1 MKKYLFACGVALLLG
16 GVMLVGCGDNGDS
29 NADSKKEESTIESGA
44 KQNQPLVLK
53 VRSESEFSQMLGL
66 LPNEQRFYVAFGI
79 IGNKGKAVNMYLNRI
94 NGVLVIDITLTDN
107 DETSHFSLSQL
118 ESGLESQALVLKG
131 VWNAEGELKGK
142 EFAFKVCESCE
153 LYEVDFLTESFKTSE
168 IVEGQNVEYI
178 KSITKA
184 FIPQNNKIPQEAIEN
199 LNLALNNGAKDKQ
212 SLIDSLKKEL
222 KDSFTQLTQ
231 DGGGLLFNSEYDSNI
246 EVVARTKIIT
256 FRQSELD
263 SLKKELKDSFT
274 QLTQDGG
281 GLLFNSEYDSN
292 IEVVARTKIITF
304 RQSEYTYEGG
314 AHGNTEIAF
323 RSFSLQSG
331 KELSNKIEDVFDMS
345 KEDKILALL
354 SKKLEPQKD
363 ELFGESLPLR
373 QMTNLFFITRA
384 GIVMIWQP
392 YEIAPYASGFIRV
405 VVSPEDLG
413 IKGRGQL
420 GELLRADS
428 VYAPIIDEVLALPQE
443 LK

>member
-1 MKKYLFACGVALLLG
+1 MKNYLFACGVALLLG

-29 NADSKKEESTIESGA
+29 NADSKKEESSIESGA

-79 IGNKGKAVNMYLNRI
+79 IGNKGKAVNILLHRMD
-94 NGVLVIDITLTDN
+94 NGVLGISITLTEN

-153 LYEVDFLTESFKTSE
+153 LYEVDFLTERFKSSQN
-168 IVEGQNVEYI
+168 VEGQNVEYI

-184 FIPQNNKIPQEAIEN
+184 FIPQNNKIPQGAIEN

-222 KDSFTQLTQ
+222 QDSFSQLTQ
-231 DGGGLLFNSEYDSNI
+231 DGGGLLFNSEYDSNM
-246 EVVARTKIIT
+246 EVVAR
-256 FRQSELD
+256 
-263 SLKKELKDSFT
+263 
-274 QLTQDGG
+274 
-281 GLLFNSEYDSN
+281 N
-292 IEVVARTKIITF
+292 KIITF
-304 RQSEYTYEGG
+304 RQSEYAYEGG

-345 KEDKILALL
+345 KEDKILSLL
-354 SKKLEPQKD
+354 SKKLEPRKN
-363 ELFGESLPLR
+363 ELFAESLPLR
-373 QMTNLFFITRA
+373 EMSSLFFITRA

-405 VVSPEDLG
+405 VMSAEDLG

-420 GELLRADS
+420 GELLRKDS
-428 VYAPIIDEVLALPQE
+428 IYTPIIDEVLGFPQG

>member
-1 MKKYLFACGVALLLG
+1 MKNYLFACGVALLFG
-16 GVMLVGCGDNGDS
+16 GVMFVGCGDNGDS
-29 NADSKKEESTIESGA
+29 NADSKKEESSIESGA

-79 IGNKGKAVNMYLNRI
+79 IGNKGKAVNILLRRI
-94 NGVLVIDITLTDN
+94 DNGALGISITLTEN
-107 DETSHFSLSQL
+107 DETSHFSLSQV

-153 LYEVDFLTESFKTSE
+153 LYEVDFLTERFKSSQK
-168 IVEGQNVEYI
+168 VEGQNVEYI

-184 FIPQNNKIPQEAIEN
+184 FIPQNNKIPQGAIEN

-212 SLIDSLKKEL
+212 SLVNSLKKEL
-222 KDSFTQLTQ
+222 QDSFSQLTQ

-246 EVVARTKIIT
+246 EVVAR
-256 FRQSELD
+256 
-263 SLKKELKDSFT
+263 
-274 QLTQDGG
+274 
-281 GLLFNSEYDSN
+281 N
-292 IEVVARTKIITF
+292 KIITF
-304 RQSEYTYEGG
+304 RQSEYAYEGG

-345 KEDKILALL
+345 KKDKILSLL
-354 SKKLEPQKD
+354 SQKLEARKN
-363 ELFGESLPLR
+363 ELFAESLPLR
-373 QMTNLFFITRA
+373 EMSSLFFITRA

-405 VVSPEDLG
+405 VMSPEDLG
-413 IKGRGQL
+413 IKGSGQL
-420 GELLRADS
+420 GELLRKDS
-428 VYAPIIDEVLALPQE
+428 IYTPIIDEVLGFPQG

>member
-1 MKKYLFACGVALLLG
+1 MKNYLFACGVALLFG
-16 GVMLVGCGDNGDS
+16 GVMFVGCGDNGDS
-29 NADSKKEESTIESGA
+29 NADSKKEESSIESGA

-79 IGNKGKAVNMYLNRI
+79 VGDKGKAVNILLHRMD
-94 NGVLVIDITLTDN
+94 NGALGISITLTEN
-107 DETSHFSLSQL
+107 DETSHFSLSQV

-153 LYEVDFLTESFKTSE
+153 LYEVDFLTERFKSSQK
-168 IVEGQNVEYI
+168 VEGQNVEYI

-184 FIPQNNKIPQEAIEN
+184 FIPQNNKIPQGAIEN

-212 SLIDSLKKEL
+212 SLVNSLKKEL
-222 KDSFTQLTQ
+222 QDSFSQLTQ

-246 EVVARTKIIT
+246 EVVAR
-256 FRQSELD
+256 
-263 SLKKELKDSFT
+263 
-274 QLTQDGG
+274 
-281 GLLFNSEYDSN
+281 N
-292 IEVVARTKIITF
+292 KIITF
-304 RQSEYTYEGG
+304 RQSEYAYEGG

-345 KEDKILALL
+345 KKDKILSLL
-354 SKKLEPQKD
+354 SQKLEARKN
-363 ELFGESLPLR
+363 ELFAESLPLR
-373 QMTNLFFITRA
+373 EMSSLFFITRA

-405 VVSPEDLG
+405 VMSPEDLG
-413 IKGRGQL
+413 IKGSGQL
-420 GELLRADS
+420 GELLRKDS
-428 VYAPIIDEVLALPQE
+428 VYTPIIDEVLGFPQG

>member
-1 MKKYLFACGVALLLG
+1 MKNYLFACGVALLLG

-29 NADSKKEESTIESGA
+29 NADSKKEESSIESGA

-79 IGNKGKAVNMYLNRI
+79 IGNKSKAVNILLHRI
-94 NGVLVIDITLTDN
+94 DNGALGISITLTVN
-107 DETSHFSLSQL
+107 DETSHFSLSQV

-153 LYEVDFLTESFKTSE
+153 LYEVDFLTERFKSSQN
-168 IVEGQNVEYI
+168 VEGQNVEYI

-184 FIPQNNKIPQEAIEN
+184 FIPQNNKIPQGAIEN

-212 SLIDSLKKEL
+212 SLINSLKKEL
-222 KDSFTQLTQ
+222 QDSFSQLTQ

-246 EVVARTKIIT
+246 EVVAR
-256 FRQSELD
+256 
-263 SLKKELKDSFT
+263 
-274 QLTQDGG
+274 
-281 GLLFNSEYDSN
+281 N
-292 IEVVARTKIITF
+292 KIITF
-304 RQSEYTYEGG
+304 RQSEYAYEGG

-323 RSFSLQSG
+323 RSFSFQDG

-345 KEDKILALL
+345 KKDKILSLL
-354 SKKLEPQKD
+354 SQKLELQKN
-363 ELFGESLPLR
+363 ELFAESLPLR
-373 QMTNLFFITRA
+373 EMSSLFFITRA

-405 VVSPEDLG
+405 VMSPEDLG
-413 IKGRGQL
+413 IKGSGQL
-420 GELLRADS
+420 GELLRKDS
-428 VYAPIIDEVLALPQE
+428 VYTPIIDEVLGFPQG

>member
-1 MKKYLFACGVALLLG
+1 MKNYLFACGVALLLG
-16 GVMLVGCGDNGDS
+16 GVMFVGCGDNGDS
-29 NADSKKEESTIESGA
+29 NADSKKEESSIESGA

-79 IGNKGKAVNMYLNRI
+79 VGDKGKAVNILLHRMD
-94 NGVLVIDITLTDN
+94 NGALGISITLTEN
-107 DETSHFSLSQL
+107 DETSHFSLSQV

-153 LYEVDFLTESFKTSE
+153 LYEVDFLTERFKSSQN
-168 IVEGQNVEYI
+168 VEGQNVEYI

-184 FIPQNNKIPQEAIEN
+184 FIPQNNKISQGAIEN
-199 LNLALNNGAKDKQ
+199 LNLALNNGAKDRQ
-212 SLIDSLKKEL
+212 SLVESLKKEL
-222 KDSFTQLTQ
+222 QDSFSQLTQ

-246 EVVARTKIIT
+246 EVVAR
-256 FRQSELD
+256 
-263 SLKKELKDSFT
+263 
-274 QLTQDGG
+274 
-281 GLLFNSEYDSN
+281 N
-292 IEVVARTKIITF
+292 KIITF
-304 RQSEYTYEGG
+304 RQSEYAYEGG

-345 KEDKILALL
+345 KKDKILSLL
-354 SKKLEPQKD
+354 SQKLEARKN
-363 ELFGESLPLR
+363 ELFAESLPLR
-373 QMTNLFFITRA
+373 EMSSLFFITRA

-405 VVSPEDLG
+405 VMSPEDLG

-420 GELLRADS
+420 GELLRKDS
-428 VYAPIIDEVLALPQE
+428 IYTPIIDEVLGFPQG

>member
-1 MKKYLFACGVALLLG
+1 MKNYLFACGVALLFG
-16 GVMLVGCGDNGDS
+16 GVMFVGCGD
-29 NADSKKEESTIESGA
+29 NADSKKEESSIESGA

-79 IGNKGKAVNMYLNRI
+79 IGNKGKAVNILLHRI
-94 NGVLVIDITLTDN
+94 DNGALGISITLTVN
-107 DETSHFSLSQL
+107 DETSHFSLSQV

-153 LYEVDFLTESFKTSE
+153 LYEVDFLTERFKSSQN
-168 IVEGQNVEYI
+168 VEGQNVEYI

-184 FIPQNNKIPQEAIEN
+184 FIPQNNKIPQGAIEN

-212 SLIDSLKKEL
+212 SLINSLKKEL
-222 KDSFTQLTQ
+222 QDSF
-231 DGGGLLFNSEYDSNI
+231 S
-246 EVVARTKIIT
+246 
-256 FRQSELD
+256 
-263 SLKKELKDSFT
+263 

-304 RQSEYTYEGG
+304 RQSEYAYEGG

-323 RSFSLQSG
+323 RSFSLQNG

-345 KEDKILALL
+345 KKDKILSLL
-354 SKKLEPQKD
+354 SQKLESRKN
-363 ELFGESLPLR
+363 ELFAESLPLR
-373 QMTNLFFITRA
+373 EMSSLFFITRA

-405 VVSPEDLG
+405 VMSPEDLG

-420 GELLRADS
+420 GELLRKDS
-428 VYAPIIDEVLALPQE
+428 IYTPIIDEVLGFPQG

>member
-256 FRQSELD
+256 FRQSE
-263 SLKKELKDSFT
+263 
-274 QLTQDGG
+274 
-281 GLLFNSEYDSN
+281 
-292 IEVVARTKIITF
+292 
-304 RQSEYTYEGG
+304 YTYEGG

-345 KEDKILALL
+345 KEDKILSLL

>member
-256 FRQSELD
+256 FRQSE
-263 SLKKELKDSFT
+263 
-274 QLTQDGG
+274 
-281 GLLFNSEYDSN
+281 
-292 IEVVARTKIITF
+292 
-304 RQSEYTYEGG
+304 YTYEGG

>member
-1 MKKYLFACGVALLLG
+1 MKNYLFACGVALLLG
-16 GVMLVGCGDNGDS
+16 GAMLVGCGDNGDS
-29 NADSKKEESTIESGA
+29 NADSKKEESSIESGA
-44 KQNQPLVLK
+44 KQNQPLLLK

-79 IGNKGKAVNMYLNRI
+79 IGNKGKAVNILLHRI
-94 NGVLVIDITLTDN
+94 DNGALGISITLTDN

-131 VWNAEGELKGK
+131 VWNADSELKGK

-153 LYEVDFLTESFKTSE
+153 LYEVDFLTERFKSSQN
-168 IVEGQNVEYI
+168 VEGQNVEYI

-184 FIPQNNKIPQEAIEN
+184 FIPQNNKIPQGAIEN

-212 SLIDSLKKEL
+212 SLINSLKKEL
-222 KDSFTQLTQ
+222 QDSF
-231 DGGGLLFNSEYDSNI
+231 S
-246 EVVARTKIIT
+246 
-256 FRQSELD
+256 
-263 SLKKELKDSFT
+263 

-304 RQSEYTYEGG
+304 RQSEYAYEGG

-345 KEDKILALL
+345 KKDKILSLL
-354 SKKLEPQKD
+354 SQKLEARKN
-363 ELFGESLPLR
+363 ELFAESLPLR
-373 QMTNLFFITRA
+373 EMSSLFFITRA

-405 VVSPEDLG
+405 VMSAEDLG
-413 IKGRGQL
+413 IKGSGQL
-420 GELLRADS
+420 GELLRKDS
-428 VYAPIIDEVLALPQE
+428 VYTPIIDEVLGFPQG

>member
-1 MKKYLFACGVALLLG
+1 MKNYLFACGVALLLG
-16 GVMLVGCGDNGDS
+16 GVMFVGCGDNGDS
-29 NADSKKEESTIESGA
+29 NADSKKEESSIESGA

-79 IGNKGKAVNMYLNRI
+79 IGNKGKAVNILLHRI
-94 NGVLVIDITLTDN
+94 DNGALGISITLTEN

-131 VWNAEGELKGK
+131 VWNADSELKGK

-153 LYEVDFLTESFKTSE
+153 LYEVDFLTERFKTS
-168 IVEGQNVEYI
+168 QNVEYI

-184 FIPQNNKIPQEAIEN
+184 FIPQNNKIPQGAIEN

-212 SLIDSLKKEL
+212 SLVESLKKEL
-222 KDSFTQLTQ
+222 QDSFSQLTQ
-231 DGGGLLFNSEYDSNI
+231 DGGGLLFNSEYDSSI
-246 EVVARTKIIT
+246 EVVAR
-256 FRQSELD
+256 
-263 SLKKELKDSFT
+263 
-274 QLTQDGG
+274 
-281 GLLFNSEYDSN
+281 N
-292 IEVVARTKIITF
+292 KIITF
-304 RQSEYTYEGG
+304 RQSEYAYEGG

-323 RSFSLQSG
+323 RSFSFQDG

-345 KEDKILALL
+345 KKDKILSLL
-354 SKKLEPQKD
+354 NKKLEPQKN
-363 ELFGESLPLR
+363 ELFAESLPLR
-373 QMTNLFFITRA
+373 EMSSLFFITRA

-405 VVSPEDLG
+405 VMSAEDLG
-413 IKGRGQL
+413 IKGSGQL
-420 GELLRADS
+420 GELLRKDS
-428 VYAPIIDEVLALPQE
+428 VYTPIIDEVLGFPQG

>member
-44 KQNQPLVLK
+44 KQNRPLVLK

-107 DETSHFSLSQL
+107 NETSHFSLSQV
-118 ESGLESQALVLKG
+118 ETGLESQALVLKG

-212 SLIDSLKKEL
+212 SLVESLKKEL
-222 KDSFTQLTQ
+222 QDSFSQLTQ

-246 EVVARTKIIT
+246 EVVT
-256 FRQSELD
+256 
-263 SLKKELKDSFT
+263 
-274 QLTQDGG
+274 
-281 GLLFNSEYDSN
+281 
-292 IEVVARTKIITF
+292 RTKIITF

>member
-1 MKKYLFACGVALLLG
+1 MKNYLFACGVALLLG
-16 GVMLVGCGDNGDS
+16 GVMFVGCGDNGDS
-29 NADSKKEESTIESGA
+29 NADSKKEESSIESGA

-79 IGNKGKAVNMYLNRI
+79 IGDKGKAVNILLHRMD
-94 NGVLVIDITLTDN
+94 NGALGISITLTDN

-131 VWNAEGELKGK
+131 VWNADSELKGK

-153 LYEVDFLTESFKTSE
+153 LYEVDFLTERFKSSQN
-168 IVEGQNVEYI
+168 VEGQNMEYI

-184 FIPQNNKIPQEAIEN
+184 FIPQNNKIPQGAIEN

-212 SLIDSLKKEL
+212 SLINSLKKEL
-222 KDSFTQLTQ
+222 QDSF
-231 DGGGLLFNSEYDSNI
+231 S
-246 EVVARTKIIT
+246 
-256 FRQSELD
+256 
-263 SLKKELKDSFT
+263 

-304 RQSEYTYEGG
+304 RQSEYAYEGG

-323 RSFSLQSG
+323 RSFSFQDG

-345 KEDKILALL
+345 KKDRILSLL
-354 SKKLEPQKD
+354 NKKLEARKN
-363 ELFGESLPLR
+363 ELFAESLPLR
-373 QMTNLFFITRA
+373 EMSSLFFITRA

-405 VVSPEDLG
+405 VMSAEDLG
-413 IKGRGQL
+413 IKGSGQL
-420 GELLRADS
+420 GELLRKDS
-428 VYAPIIDEVLALPQE
+428 VYTPIIDEVLGFPQG

>member
-1 MKKYLFACGVALLLG
+1 MKNYLFACGVALLLG
-16 GVMLVGCGDNGDS
+16 GVMFVGCGDNGDS
-29 NADSKKEESTIESGA
+29 NADSKKEESSIESGA

-79 IGNKGKAVNMYLNRI
+79 VGDKGKAVNILLRRMD
-94 NGVLVIDITLTDN
+94 NGALGISITLTDN

-131 VWNAEGELKGK
+131 VWNADSELKGK

-153 LYEVDFLTESFKTSE
+153 LYEVDFLTERFKSSQN
-168 IVEGQNVEYI
+168 VEGQNMEYI

-184 FIPQNNKIPQEAIEN
+184 FIPQNNKILQGAIEN

-212 SLIDSLKKEL
+212 SLINSLKKEL
-222 KDSFTQLTQ
+222 QDSF
-231 DGGGLLFNSEYDSNI
+231 S
-246 EVVARTKIIT
+246 
-256 FRQSELD
+256 
-263 SLKKELKDSFT
+263 

-304 RQSEYTYEGG
+304 RQSEYAYEGG

-345 KEDKILALL
+345 KKDKILSLL
-354 SKKLEPQKD
+354 SQKLEARKN
-363 ELFGESLPLR
+363 ELFAESLPLR
-373 QMTNLFFITRA
+373 EMSSLFFITRA

-405 VVSPEDLG
+405 VMSAEDLG
-413 IKGRGQL
+413 IKGSGQL
-420 GELLRADS
+420 GELLRKDS
-428 VYAPIIDEVLALPQE
+428 IYTPIIDEVLGFPQG

>member
-1 MKKYLFACGVALLLG
+1 MKNYLFACGVALLLG
-16 GVMLVGCGDNGDS
+16 GVMFVGCGDNGDS
-29 NADSKKEESTIESGA
+29 NADSKKEESSIESGA

-79 IGNKGKAVNMYLNRI
+79 VGDKGKAVNILLHRI
-94 NGVLVIDITLTDN
+94 DNGALGISITLTDN
-107 DETSHFSLSQL
+107 DETSHFSLSQV

-131 VWNAEGELKGK
+131 VWNADSELKGK

-153 LYEVDFLTESFKTSE
+153 LYEVDFLTERFKSSQN
-168 IVEGQNVEYI
+168 VEGQNVEYI

-184 FIPQNNKIPQEAIEN
+184 FIPQNNKISQGAIEN

-212 SLIDSLKKEL
+212 SLINSLKKEL
-222 KDSFTQLTQ
+222 QDSFSQLTQ

-246 EVVARTKIIT
+246 EVVAR
-256 FRQSELD
+256 
-263 SLKKELKDSFT
+263 
-274 QLTQDGG
+274 
-281 GLLFNSEYDSN
+281 N
-292 IEVVARTKIITF
+292 KIITF
-304 RQSEYTYEGG
+304 RQSEYAYEGG

-345 KEDKILALL
+345 KKDKILSLL
-354 SKKLEPQKD
+354 SQKLEARKN
-363 ELFGESLPLR
+363 ELFAESLPLR
-373 QMTNLFFITRA
+373 EMSSLFFITRA

-405 VVSPEDLG
+405 VMSPEDLG

-420 GELLRADS
+420 GELLRKDS
-428 VYAPIIDEVLALPQE
+428 IYTPIIDEVLGFPQGH
-443 LK
+443 K

>member
-1 MKKYLFACGVALLLG
+1 MKNYLFACGVALLLG
-16 GVMLVGCGDNGDS
+16 GVMFVGCGDNGDS
-29 NADSKKEESTIESGA
+29 NADSKKEESSIESGA

-79 IGNKGKAVNMYLNRI
+79 IGNKGKAVNILLHRI
-94 NGVLVIDITLTDN
+94 DNGALGISITLTDN

-153 LYEVDFLTESFKTSE
+153 LYEVDFLTERFKSSQN
-168 IVEGQNVEYI
+168 VEGQNVEYI

-184 FIPQNNKIPQEAIEN
+184 FIPQNNKIPQGAIEN

-212 SLIDSLKKEL
+212 SLVNSLKKEL
-222 KDSFTQLTQ
+222 QDSFSQLTQ

-246 EVVARTKIIT
+246 EVVAR
-256 FRQSELD
+256 
-263 SLKKELKDSFT
+263 
-274 QLTQDGG
+274 
-281 GLLFNSEYDSN
+281 N
-292 IEVVARTKIITF
+292 KIITF
-304 RQSEYTYEGG
+304 RQSEYAYEGG

-323 RSFSLQSG
+323 RSFSFQDG

-345 KEDKILALL
+345 KKDKILSLL
-354 SKKLEPQKD
+354 SQKLEARKN
-363 ELFGESLPLR
+363 ELFAESLPLR
-373 QMTNLFFITRA
+373 EMSSLFFITRA

-405 VVSPEDLG
+405 VMSAEDLG
-413 IKGRGQL
+413 IKGSGQL
-420 GELLRADS
+420 GELLRKDS
-428 VYAPIIDEVLALPQE
+428 VYTPIIDEVLGFPQG

>member
-66 LPNEQRFYVAFGI
+66 LPNERRFYVAFGI

-256 FRQSELD
+256 FRQSE
-263 SLKKELKDSFT
+263 
-274 QLTQDGG
+274 
-281 GLLFNSEYDSN
+281 
-292 IEVVARTKIITF
+292 
-304 RQSEYTYEGG
+304 YTYEGG

-323 RSFSLQSG
+323 RSFSLQNG

-345 KEDKILALL
+345 KEDKILSLL

>member
-199 LNLALNNGAKDKQ
+199 LNLALNDGAKDKQ
-212 SLIDSLKKEL
+212 SLI
-222 KDSFTQLTQ
+222 
-231 DGGGLLFNSEYDSNI
+231 
-246 EVVARTKIIT
+246 
-256 FRQSELD
+256 D

>member
-29 NADSKKEESTIESGA
+29 KKEESTIESRA

-79 IGNKGKAVNMYLNRI
+79 IGTKGKAVNILLHRMD
-94 NGVLVIDITLTDN
+94 NGVLGISITLTDN

-184 FIPQNNKIPQEAIEN
+184 FIPQNNKIPQEAMKN

-212 SLIDSLKKEL
+212 SL
-222 KDSFTQLTQ
+222 
-231 DGGGLLFNSEYDSNI
+231 
-246 EVVARTKIIT
+246 V
-256 FRQSELD
+256 D

-345 KEDKILALL
+345 KEDKILSLL

>member
-1 MKKYLFACGVALLLG
+1 MKNYLFACGVALLLG
-16 GVMLVGCGDNGDS
+16 GVMFVGCGDNGDS
-29 NADSKKEESTIESGA
+29 NADSKKEESSIESGA

-79 IGNKGKAVNMYLNRI
+79 IGNKSKAVNILLHRI
-94 NGVLVIDITLTDN
+94 DNGALGISITLTVN
-107 DETSHFSLSQL
+107 DEISHFSLSQV

-153 LYEVDFLTESFKTSE
+153 LYEVDFLTERFKSSQN
-168 IVEGQNVEYI
+168 VEGQNVEYI

-184 FIPQNNKIPQEAIEN
+184 FIPQNNKIPQGAIEN
-199 LNLALNNGAKDKQ
+199 LNLALNNGVKDKQ
-212 SLIDSLKKEL
+212 SLINSLKKEL
-222 KDSFTQLTQ
+222 QDSFSQLTQ

-246 EVVARTKIIT
+246 EVVAR
-256 FRQSELD
+256 
-263 SLKKELKDSFT
+263 
-274 QLTQDGG
+274 
-281 GLLFNSEYDSN
+281 N
-292 IEVVARTKIITF
+292 KIITF
-304 RQSEYTYEGG
+304 RQSEYAYEGG

-323 RSFSLQSG
+323 RSFSLQNG

-345 KEDKILALL
+345 KKDKILSLL
-354 SKKLEPQKD
+354 SQKLEPQKN
-363 ELFGESLPLR
+363 ELFAESLPLR
-373 QMTNLFFITRA
+373 EMSSLFFITRA

-405 VVSPEDLG
+405 VMSPEDLG
-413 IKGRGQL
+413 IKGSGQL
-420 GELLRADS
+420 GELLRKDS
-428 VYAPIIDEVLALPQE
+428 IYTPIIDEVLGFPQG

>member
-1 MKKYLFACGVALLLG
+1 MKNYLFACGVALLLG
-16 GVMLVGCGDNGDS
+16 GVMFVGCGDKENS
-29 NADSKKEESTIESGA
+29 NADSKKEESSIESGA
-44 KQNQPLVLK
+44 KQNQPLLLK

-79 IGNKGKAVNMYLNRI
+79 VDDKGKAVNILLHRMD
-94 NGVLVIDITLTDN
+94 NGALGISITLTEN

-131 VWNAEGELKGK
+131 VWNADSELKGK

-153 LYEVDFLTESFKTSE
+153 LYEVDFLTERFKSSQN
-168 IVEGQNVEYI
+168 VEGQNVEYI

-184 FIPQNNKIPQEAIEN
+184 FIPQNNKIPQGAIEN

-212 SLIDSLKKEL
+212 SLVNSLKKEL
-222 KDSFTQLTQ
+222 QDSFSQLTQ
-231 DGGGLLFNSEYDSNI
+231 DGGGLLFNSEYDSSI
-246 EVVARTKIIT
+246 EVVAR
-256 FRQSELD
+256 
-263 SLKKELKDSFT
+263 
-274 QLTQDGG
+274 
-281 GLLFNSEYDSN
+281 N
-292 IEVVARTKIITF
+292 KIITF
-304 RQSEYTYEGG
+304 RQSEYAYEGG

-345 KEDKILALL
+345 KKDKILSLL
-354 SKKLEPQKD
+354 SQKLEPQKN
-363 ELFGESLPLR
+363 ELFAESLPLR
-373 QMTNLFFITRA
+373 EMSSLFFITRA

-405 VVSPEDLG
+405 VMSPEDLG
-413 IKGRGQL
+413 IKGSGQL
-420 GELLRADS
+420 GELLRKDS
-428 VYAPIIDEVLALPQE
+428 IYTPIIDEVLGFPQG

>member
-1 MKKYLFACGVALLLG
+1 MKNYLFACGVALLFG
-16 GVMLVGCGDNGDS
+16 GVMFVGCGDNGDS
-29 NADSKKEESTIESGA
+29 NADSKKEESSIESGA

-79 IGNKGKAVNMYLNRI
+79 IGNKGKAVNILLRRI
-94 NGVLVIDITLTDN
+94 DNGALGISITLTEN
-107 DETSHFSLSQL
+107 DETSHFSLSQV

-153 LYEVDFLTESFKTSE
+153 LYEVDFLTERFKSSQK
-168 IVEGQNVEYI
+168 VEGQNVEYI

-184 FIPQNNKIPQEAIEN
+184 FIPQNNKIPQGAIEN

-212 SLIDSLKKEL
+212 SLVNSLKKEL
-222 KDSFTQLTQ
+222 QDSFSQLTQ

-246 EVVARTKIIT
+246 EVVAR
-256 FRQSELD
+256 
-263 SLKKELKDSFT
+263 
-274 QLTQDGG
+274 
-281 GLLFNSEYDSN
+281 N
-292 IEVVARTKIITF
+292 KIITF
-304 RQSEYTYEGG
+304 RQSEYAYEGG

-323 RSFSLQSG
+323 RSFSLQNG
-331 KELSNKIEDVFDMS
+331 KELSNRIEDVFDMS
-345 KEDKILALL
+345 KKDKILSLL
-354 SKKLEPQKD
+354 SQKLEARKN
-363 ELFGESLPLR
+363 ELFAESLPLR
-373 QMTNLFFITRA
+373 EMSSLFFITRA

-405 VVSPEDLG
+405 VMSAEDLG
-413 IKGRGQL
+413 IKGSGQL
-420 GELLRADS
+420 GELLRKDS
-428 VYAPIIDEVLALPQE
+428 VYTPIIDEVLGFPQG

>member
-1 MKKYLFACGVALLLG
+1 MWKNLFKFGVVVYMCL
-16 GVMLVGCGDNGDS
+16 MLGCGDNGDS
-29 NADSKKEESTIESGA
+29 NADSKKEESSIESGA
-44 KQNQPLVLK
+44 KQNQPPVLKVRLLK

-79 IGNKGKAVNMYLNRI
+79 VGDKGKAVNILLRRMD
-94 NGVLVIDITLTDN
+94 NGALGISITLTDN

-131 VWNAEGELKGK
+131 VWNADSELKGK

-153 LYEVDFLTESFKTSE
+153 LYEVDFLTERFKSSQN
-168 IVEGQNVEYI
+168 VEGQNMEYI

-184 FIPQNNKIPQEAIEN
+184 FIPQNNKIPQGAIEN

-212 SLIDSLKKEL
+212 SLINSLKKEL
-222 KDSFTQLTQ
+222 QDSF
-231 DGGGLLFNSEYDSNI
+231 S
-246 EVVARTKIIT
+246 
-256 FRQSELD
+256 
-263 SLKKELKDSFT
+263 

-304 RQSEYTYEGG
+304 RQSEYAYEGG

-323 RSFSLQSG
+323 RSFSLQNG
-331 KELSNKIEDVFDMS
+331 KELSNKIEDGFDMS
-345 KEDKILALL
+345 KKDKILSLL
-354 SKKLEPQKD
+354 SQKLEARKN
-363 ELFGESLPLR
+363 ELFAESLPLR
-373 QMTNLFFITRA
+373 EMSSLFFITRA

-405 VVSPEDLG
+405 VMSAEDLG
-413 IKGRGQL
+413 IKGSGQL
-420 GELLRADS
+420 GELLRKDS
-428 VYAPIIDEVLALPQE
+428 VYTPIIDEVLGFPQG

>member
-1 MKKYLFACGVALLLG
+1 MKNYLFACGVALLLG
-16 GVMLVGCGDNGDS
+16 GVMFVGCGDNGDS
-29 NADSKKEESTIESGA
+29 NADSKKEESSIESGA

-79 IGNKGKAVNMYLNRI
+79 VGDKGKAVNILLRRMD
-94 NGVLVIDITLTDN
+94 NGALGISITLTEN

-153 LYEVDFLTESFKTSE
+153 LYEVDFLTEHFKSSQN
-168 IVEGQNVEYI
+168 VEGQNVEYI

-184 FIPQNNKIPQEAIEN
+184 FIPQNNKIPQGAIEN

-212 SLIDSLKKEL
+212 SLINSLKKEL
-222 KDSFTQLTQ
+222 QDSFSQLTQ

-246 EVVARTKIIT
+246 EVVAR
-256 FRQSELD
+256 
-263 SLKKELKDSFT
+263 
-274 QLTQDGG
+274 
-281 GLLFNSEYDSN
+281 N
-292 IEVVARTKIITF
+292 KIITF
-304 RQSEYTYEGG
+304 RQSEYAYEGG

-345 KEDKILALL
+345 KKDKILSLL
-354 SKKLEPQKD
+354 SQKLEARKN
-363 ELFGESLPLR
+363 ELFAESLPLR
-373 QMTNLFFITRA
+373 ELSSLFFITRA

-405 VVSPEDLG
+405 VMSPEDLG

-420 GELLRADS
+420 GELLRKDS
-428 VYAPIIDEVLALPQE
+428 IYTPIIDEVLGFPQG

>member
-29 NADSKKEESTIESGA
+29 NADSKKEESSIESGA

-79 IGNKGKAVNMYLNRI
+79 VGDKGKAVNILLHRI
-94 NGVLVIDITLTDN
+94 DNGALGISITLTEN

-131 VWNAEGELKGK
+131 VWNADSELKGK

-153 LYEVDFLTESFKTSE
+153 LYEVDFLTERFKTS
-168 IVEGQNVEYI
+168 QNVEYI

-184 FIPQNNKIPQEAIEN
+184 FIPQNNKIPQGAIEN

-212 SLIDSLKKEL
+212 SLVNSLKKEL
-222 KDSFTQLTQ
+222 QDSFSQLTQ
-231 DGGGLLFNSEYDSNI
+231 DGGGLLFNSEYDSSI
-246 EVVARTKIIT
+246 EVVAR
-256 FRQSELD
+256 
-263 SLKKELKDSFT
+263 
-274 QLTQDGG
+274 
-281 GLLFNSEYDSN
+281 N
-292 IEVVARTKIITF
+292 KIITF
-304 RQSEYTYEGG
+304 RQSEYAYEGG

-323 RSFSLQSG
+323 RSFSFQDG

-345 KEDKILALL
+345 KKDKILSLL
-354 SKKLEPQKD
+354 NKKLEPQKN
-363 ELFGESLPLR
+363 ELFAESLPLR
-373 QMTNLFFITRA
+373 EMSSLFFITRA

-405 VVSPEDLG
+405 VMSAEDLG
-413 IKGRGQL
+413 IKGSGQL
-420 GELLRADS
+420 GELLRKDS
-428 VYAPIIDEVLALPQE
+428 VYTPIIDEVLGFPQG

>member
-107 DETSHFSLSQL
+107 DETSHFSLSQV

-212 SLIDSLKKEL
+212 SLIDSLKTEL
-222 KDSFTQLTQ
+222 
-231 DGGGLLFNSEYDSNI
+231 N
-246 EVVARTKIIT
+246 
-256 FRQSELD
+256 
-263 SLKKELKDSFT
+263 DSFT

-323 RSFSLQSG
+323 RSFSLQNG

>member
-1 MKKYLFACGVALLLG
+1 MKNYLFACGVALLLG
-16 GVMLVGCGDNGDS
+16 GVMFVGCGDNGDS
-29 NADSKKEESTIESGA
+29 NADSKKEESSIESGA

-79 IGNKGKAVNMYLNRI
+79 IGNKGKAVNILLHRI
-94 NGVLVIDITLTDN
+94 DNGALGISITLTEN

-131 VWNAEGELKGK
+131 VWNADSELKGK

-153 LYEVDFLTESFKTSE
+153 LYEVDFLTERFKTS
-168 IVEGQNVEYI
+168 QNVEYI

-184 FIPQNNKIPQEAIEN
+184 FIPQNNKIPQGAIEN

-212 SLIDSLKKEL
+212 SLVNSLKKEL
-222 KDSFTQLTQ
+222 QDSFSQLTQ
-231 DGGGLLFNSEYDSNI
+231 DGGGLLFNSEYDSSI
-246 EVVARTKIIT
+246 EVVAR
-256 FRQSELD
+256 
-263 SLKKELKDSFT
+263 
-274 QLTQDGG
+274 
-281 GLLFNSEYDSN
+281 N
-292 IEVVARTKIITF
+292 KIITF
-304 RQSEYTYEGG
+304 RQSEYAYEGG

-323 RSFSLQSG
+323 RSFSFQDG

-345 KEDKILALL
+345 KKDKILSLL
-354 SKKLEPQKD
+354 NKKLEPQKN
-363 ELFGESLPLR
+363 ELFAESLPLR
-373 QMTNLFFITRA
+373 EMSSLFFITRA

-405 VVSPEDLG
+405 VMSAEDLG
-413 IKGRGQL
+413 IKGSGQL
-420 GELLRADS
+420 GELLRKDS
-428 VYAPIIDEVLALPQE
+428 VYTPIIDEVLGFPQG

>member
-16 GVMLVGCGDNGDS
+16 GVMFVGCGDS
-29 NADSKKEESTIESGA
+29 TDSKKEESSI
-44 KQNQPLVLK
+44 NQDKHPLVLK

-66 LPNEQRFYVAFGI
+66 LPNERRFYVAFGI
-79 IGNKGKAVNMYLNRI
+79 VGSQHKAVNMYLNRI

-107 DETSHFSLSQL
+107 DETSHFSLSQV
-118 ESGLESQALVLKG
+118 ETGLESQALVLKG

-153 LYEVDFLTESFKTSE
+153 LYEVDFFTESFKTSE
-168 IVEGQNVEYI
+168 IIEGQNVEYI

-212 SLIDSLKKEL
+212 SLINSLKKEL
-222 KDSFTQLTQ
+222 QDSFSQLTQ
-231 DGGGLLFNSEYDSNI
+231 DGGGLI
-246 EVVARTKIIT
+246 
-256 FRQSELD
+256 
-263 SLKKELKDSFT
+263 
-274 QLTQDGG
+274 
-281 GLLFNSEYDSN
+281 FNSEYDSN

-354 SKKLEPQKD
+354 SKKLEAQKD

-420 GELLRADS
+420 GEILRADS
-428 VYAPIIDEVLALPQE
+428 VYTPIINEVLALPQE

>member
-79 IGNKGKAVNMYLNRI
+79 IGNKGKAVSMYLNRI

-107 DETSHFSLSQL
+107 DETSHFSLSQV
-118 ESGLESQALVLKG
+118 ETGLESQALVLKG

-153 LYEVDFLTESFKTSE
+153 LYEVDFFTESFKTSE

-184 FIPQNNKIPQEAIEN
+184 FVPQNNKIPQEAIKN

-222 KDSFTQLTQ
+222 Q
-231 DGGGLLFNSEYDSNI
+231 
-246 EVVARTKIIT
+246 
-256 FRQSELD
+256 
-263 SLKKELKDSFT
+263 DSFT

-304 RQSEYTYEGG
+304 RQSEYAYEGG

-354 SKKLEPQKD
+354 TSKLEPQKD

-420 GELLRADS
+420 GELLRKDS

>member
-1 MKKYLFACGVALLLG
+1 MKNYLFACGVALLLG
-16 GVMLVGCGDNGDS
+16 GVMFVGCGDNGDS
-29 NADSKKEESTIESGA
+29 NADSKKEESSIESGA

-79 IGNKGKAVNMYLNRI
+79 VGDKGKAVNILLRRMD
-94 NGVLVIDITLTDN
+94 NGALGISITLTEN

-153 LYEVDFLTESFKTSE
+153 LYEVDFLTERFKSSQN
-168 IVEGQNVEYI
+168 VEGQNVEYI

-184 FIPQNNKIPQEAIEN
+184 FIPQNNKISQGAIEN
-199 LNLALNNGAKDKQ
+199 LNLALNNGAKDRQ
-212 SLIDSLKKEL
+212 SLVESLKKEL
-222 KDSFTQLTQ
+222 QDSFSQLTQ

-246 EVVARTKIIT
+246 EVVAR
-256 FRQSELD
+256 
-263 SLKKELKDSFT
+263 
-274 QLTQDGG
+274 
-281 GLLFNSEYDSN
+281 N
-292 IEVVARTKIITF
+292 KIITF
-304 RQSEYTYEGG
+304 RQSEYAYEGG

-345 KEDKILALL
+345 KKDKILSLL
-354 SKKLEPQKD
+354 SQKLEPQKN
-363 ELFGESLPLR
+363 ELFAESLPLR
-373 QMTNLFFITRA
+373 EMSSLFFITRA

-405 VVSPEDLG
+405 VMSAEDLG
-413 IKGRGQL
+413 IKGSGQL
-420 GELLRADS
+420 GELLRKDS
-428 VYAPIIDEVLALPQE
+428 VYTPIIDEVLGFPQG

>member
-1 MKKYLFACGVALLLG
+1 MKNYLFACGVALLLG
-16 GVMLVGCGDNGDS
+16 GVMFVGCGDNGDS
-29 NADSKKEESTIESGA
+29 NADSKKEESSIESGA

-79 IGNKGKAVNMYLNRI
+79 VGDKGKAVNILLRRMD
-94 NGVLVIDITLTDN
+94 NGALGISITLTEN

-153 LYEVDFLTESFKTSE
+153 LYEVDFLTERFKSSQN
-168 IVEGQNVEYI
+168 VEGQNVEYI

-184 FIPQNNKIPQEAIEN
+184 FIPQNNKIPQGAIEN

-212 SLIDSLKKEL
+212 SLINSLKKEL
-222 KDSFTQLTQ
+222 QDSFSQLTQ
-231 DGGGLLFNSEYDSNI
+231 DGGGLLFNSEYDSSI
-246 EVVARTKIIT
+246 EVVAR
-256 FRQSELD
+256 
-263 SLKKELKDSFT
+263 
-274 QLTQDGG
+274 
-281 GLLFNSEYDSN
+281 N
-292 IEVVARTKIITF
+292 KIITF
-304 RQSEYTYEGG
+304 RQSEYAYEGG

-323 RSFSLQSG
+323 RSFSFQDG

-345 KEDKILALL
+345 KKDKILSLL
-354 SKKLEPQKD
+354 SKKLEARKN
-363 ELFGESLPLR
+363 ELFAESLPLR
-373 QMTNLFFITRA
+373 EMSSLFFITRA

-405 VVSPEDLG
+405 VMSTEDLG
-413 IKGRGQL
+413 IKGSGQL
-420 GELLRADS
+420 GELLRKDS
-428 VYAPIIDEVLALPQE
+428 VYTPIIDEVLGFPQG

>member
-1 MKKYLFACGVALLLG
+1 MKKYLFTCGVALLLG

-79 IGNKGKAVNMYLNRI
+79 IGNKGKAVNILLHRMD
-94 NGVLVIDITLTDN
+94 NGVLGISIALTDN

-184 FIPQNNKIPQEAIEN
+184 FIPQNNKIPQEAMKN

-212 SLIDSLKKEL
+212 SL
-222 KDSFTQLTQ
+222 
-231 DGGGLLFNSEYDSNI
+231 
-246 EVVARTKIIT
+246 V
-256 FRQSELD
+256 D

-345 KEDKILALL
+345 KEDKILSLL

>member
-1 MKKYLFACGVALLLG
+1 MKNYLFACGVALLLG

-29 NADSKKEESTIESGA
+29 NADSKKEESSIESGA

-79 IGNKGKAVNMYLNRI
+79 IGNKGKAVNILLHRI
-94 NGVLVIDITLTDN
+94 DNGALGISITLTVN
-107 DETSHFSLSQL
+107 DETSHFSLSQV

-153 LYEVDFLTESFKTSE
+153 LYEVDFLTERFKSSQK
-168 IVEGQNVEYI
+168 VEGQNVEYI

-184 FIPQNNKIPQEAIEN
+184 FIPQNNKIPQGAIEN

-212 SLIDSLKKEL
+212 SLINSLKKEL
-222 KDSFTQLTQ
+222 QDSFSQLTQ

-246 EVVARTKIIT
+246 EVVAR
-256 FRQSELD
+256 
-263 SLKKELKDSFT
+263 
-274 QLTQDGG
+274 
-281 GLLFNSEYDSN
+281 N
-292 IEVVARTKIITF
+292 KIITF
-304 RQSEYTYEGG
+304 RQSEYAYEGG

-323 RSFSLQSG
+323 RSFSLQNG

-345 KEDKILALL
+345 KKDKILSLL
-354 SKKLEPQKD
+354 SKKLEARKN
-363 ELFGESLPLR
+363 ELFAESLPLR
-373 QMTNLFFITRA
+373 ELSSLFFITRA

-405 VVSPEDLG
+405 VMSPEDLG
-413 IKGRGQL
+413 IKGSGQL
-420 GELLRADS
+420 GELLRKDS
-428 VYAPIIDEVLALPQE
+428 IYTPIIDEVLGFPQG

>member
-1 MKKYLFACGVALLLG
+1 MKNYLFACGVALLLG
-16 GVMLVGCGDNGDS
+16 GAMLVGCGDNGDS
-29 NADSKKEESTIESGA
+29 NADSKKEESSIESGA
-44 KQNQPLVLK
+44 KQNQPLLLK

-79 IGNKGKAVNMYLNRI
+79 IGNKGKAVNILLHRI
-94 NGVLVIDITLTDN
+94 DNGALGISITLTDN

-131 VWNAEGELKGK
+131 VWNADSELKGK

-153 LYEVDFLTESFKTSE
+153 LYEVDFLTERFKSSQN
-168 IVEGQNVEYI
+168 VEGQNVEYI

-184 FIPQNNKIPQEAIEN
+184 FIPQNNKIPQGAIEN

-212 SLIDSLKKEL
+212 SLINSLKKEL
-222 KDSFTQLTQ
+222 QDSF
-231 DGGGLLFNSEYDSNI
+231 S
-246 EVVARTKIIT
+246 
-256 FRQSELD
+256 
-263 SLKKELKDSFT
+263 

-304 RQSEYTYEGG
+304 RQSEYAYEGG

-323 RSFSLQSG
+323 RSFSFQDG

-345 KEDKILALL
+345 KKDKILSLL
-354 SKKLEPQKD
+354 NKKLEPQKN
-363 ELFGESLPLR
+363 ELFAESLPLR
-373 QMTNLFFITRA
+373 EMSSLFFITRA

-405 VVSPEDLG
+405 VMSAEDLG

-420 GELLRADS
+420 GELLRKDS
-428 VYAPIIDEVLALPQE
+428 IYTPIIDEVLGFPQG

>member
-1 MKKYLFACGVALLLG
+1 MKNYLFACGVALLLG
-16 GVMLVGCGDNGDS
+16 GVMFVGCGDNGDS
-29 NADSKKEESTIESGA
+29 NADSKKEESSIESGA

-79 IGNKGKAVNMYLNRI
+79 IGNKGKAVNILLHRI
-94 NGVLVIDITLTDN
+94 DNGALGISITLTEN
-107 DETSHFSLSQL
+107 DETSHFSLSQV

-153 LYEVDFLTESFKTSE
+153 LYEVDFLTERFKSSQN
-168 IVEGQNVEYI
+168 VEGQNVEYI

-184 FIPQNNKIPQEAIEN
+184 FIPQNNKIPQGAIEN

-212 SLIDSLKKEL
+212 SLVNSLKKEL
-222 KDSFTQLTQ
+222 QDSFSQLTQ

-246 EVVARTKIIT
+246 EVVAR
-256 FRQSELD
+256 
-263 SLKKELKDSFT
+263 
-274 QLTQDGG
+274 
-281 GLLFNSEYDSN
+281 N
-292 IEVVARTKIITF
+292 KIITF
-304 RQSEYTYEGG
+304 RQSEYAYEGG

-323 RSFSLQSG
+323 RSFSFQDG

-345 KEDKILALL
+345 KKDKILSLL
-354 SKKLEPQKD
+354 SQKLEARKN
-363 ELFGESLPLR
+363 ELFAESLPLR
-373 QMTNLFFITRA
+373 EMSSLFFITRA

-405 VVSPEDLG
+405 VMSAEDLG
-413 IKGRGQL
+413 IKGSGQL
-420 GELLRADS
+420 GELLRKDS
-428 VYAPIIDEVLALPQE
+428 VYTPIIDEVLGFPQG

>member
-1 MKKYLFACGVALLLG
+1 MKNYLFACGVALLLG
-16 GVMLVGCGDNGDS
+16 GVMFVGCGDNGDS
-29 NADSKKEESTIESGA
+29 NADSKKEESSIESGA

-79 IGNKGKAVNMYLNRI
+79 IGDKGKAVNILLHRMD
-94 NGVLVIDITLTDN
+94 NGALGISITLTDN

-131 VWNAEGELKGK
+131 VWNADSELKGK

-153 LYEVDFLTESFKTSE
+153 LYEVDFLTERFKSSQN
-168 IVEGQNVEYI
+168 VEGQNMEYI

-184 FIPQNNKIPQEAIEN
+184 FIPQNNKIPQGAIEN

-212 SLIDSLKKEL
+212 SLINSLKKEL
-222 KDSFTQLTQ
+222 QDSF
-231 DGGGLLFNSEYDSNI
+231 S
-246 EVVARTKIIT
+246 
-256 FRQSELD
+256 
-263 SLKKELKDSFT
+263 

-304 RQSEYTYEGG
+304 RQSEYAYEGG

-323 RSFSLQSG
+323 RSFSFQDG

-345 KEDKILALL
+345 KKDKILSLL
-354 SKKLEPQKD
+354 NKKLEARKN
-363 ELFGESLPLR
+363 ELFAESLPLR
-373 QMTNLFFITRA
+373 EMSSLFFITRA

-405 VVSPEDLG
+405 VMSAEDLG
-413 IKGRGQL
+413 IKGSGQL
-420 GELLRADS
+420 GELLRKDS
-428 VYAPIIDEVLALPQE
+428 VYTPIIDEVLGFPQG

>member
-1 MKKYLFACGVALLLG
+1 MKNYLFACGVALLLG
-16 GVMLVGCGDNGDS
+16 GVMFVGCGDNGDS
-29 NADSKKEESTIESGA
+29 NADSKKEESSIESGA

-79 IGNKGKAVNMYLNRI
+79 VGDKGKAVNILLRRMD
-94 NGVLVIDITLTDN
+94 NGALGISITLTDN

-131 VWNAEGELKGK
+131 VWNADSELKGK

-153 LYEVDFLTESFKTSE
+153 LYEVDFLTERFKSSQN
-168 IVEGQNVEYI
+168 VEGQNMEYI

-184 FIPQNNKIPQEAIEN
+184 FIPQNNKILQGAIEN

-212 SLIDSLKKEL
+212 SLINSLKKEL
-222 KDSFTQLTQ
+222 QDSF
-231 DGGGLLFNSEYDSNI
+231 S
-246 EVVARTKIIT
+246 
-256 FRQSELD
+256 
-263 SLKKELKDSFT
+263 

-304 RQSEYTYEGG
+304 RQSEYAYEGG

-323 RSFSLQSG
+323 RSFSFQDG

-345 KEDKILALL
+345 KKDKILSLL
-354 SKKLEPQKD
+354 SQKLEARKN
-363 ELFGESLPLR
+363 ELFAESLPLR
-373 QMTNLFFITRA
+373 EMSSLFFITRA

-405 VVSPEDLG
+405 VMSAEDLG
-413 IKGRGQL
+413 IKGSGQL
-420 GELLRADS
+420 GELLRKDS
-428 VYAPIIDEVLALPQE
+428 IYTPIIDEVLGFPQG